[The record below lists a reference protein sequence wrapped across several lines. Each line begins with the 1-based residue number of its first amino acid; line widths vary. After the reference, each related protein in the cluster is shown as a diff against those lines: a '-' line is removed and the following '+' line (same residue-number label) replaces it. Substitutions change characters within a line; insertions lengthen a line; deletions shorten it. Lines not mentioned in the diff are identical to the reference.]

1 MPELETFAD
10 PPSWTNARGRIDRS
24 ACVEV
29 RISEVRR
36 LAGCVPSNEYQAMR
50 GRTDA
55 DWKADGRLPLPGEK
69 PARNGRGRIA
79 TGIFTITAR
88 QVSQL
93 HEKRSPRQLA
103 GDWRTSRAR
112 ALRPDEK
119 FLDPDHPHRQRI
131 ERNGPAAWG
140 FDAMIDHN
148 PNKGASR
155 TKMIGLFEDWTQPL
169 RIEKWEFEKRI
180 QLAYYLVCPGLRP
193 GEASRQQGN
202 EASRGGGVDSSW
214 SIVSGF
220 GYQAGLCEPGPGRRG
235 PASVKDFRLP
245 PLSTALPGLGTKK
258 TGCPQRVLKLLLVQS
273 TAEECRDAYFA
284 QTWMESLPP
293 LAATRHL
300 PSITSLLARYGPI
313 LEPRTLLCARCLG
326 VAYGNH
332 PETVRQGWR
341 RRQGKANAEP
351 ERRGRKGRGK
361 AKR

>member
-1 MPELETFAD
+1 MPELETFTD
-10 PPSWTNARGRIDRS
+10 PPSWTNARGKIDRS

-29 RISEVRR
+29 RVSEVRR

-50 GRTDA
+50 GRTDS
-55 DWKADGRLPLPGEK
+55 DWKTDKRLPLPGEK

-93 HEKRSPRQLA
+93 HERRSPRQLA

-119 FLDPDHPHRQRI
+119 YLDPDHPYHQRI
-131 ERNGPAAWG
+131 QTNGPAAWG
-140 FDAMIDHN
+140 FDAIIDHN

-155 TKMIGLFEDWTQPL
+155 TKQIGLFEDWTQPL
-169 RIEKWEFEKRI
+169 RIEKWEFAERI
-180 QLAYYLVCPGLRP
+180 APAFYLVCPGLRP
-193 GEASRQQGN
+193 GRQ
-202 EASRGGGVDSSW
+202 GVGIRDW
-214 SIVSGF
+214 GVGF
-220 GYQAGLCEPGPGRRG
+220 DYQAGLCEPGPGRNG
-235 PASVKDFRLP
+235 PASVNDLRLP

-273 TAEECRDAYFA
+273 TPEECRDAYFA
-284 QTWMESLPP
+284 QTWIDSLPRG
-293 LAATRHL
+293 LYNRKL
-300 PSITSLLARYGPI
+300 SSINSILARYGPI

-341 RRQGKANAEP
+341 RRQGKSNAEST
-351 ERRGRKGRGK
+351 KHSK
-361 AKR
+361 KKKS